1 MEERP
6 ETPTMINLNTGIVVQ
21 LKHSYSPQITML
33 RFPSLWNVATCECG
47 QKKGKSQPHAH
58 VPLSLAVYLPARR
71 WPLTHPHT
79 TSALLDLRALRR
91 SLLTTPISACFSD
104 IVASWFSPSV
114 SLMHL
119 IRVCV
124 CVCVCLTCAQSRLT
138 PCDPTDC
145 IAYQV
150 TLSVWLIRL
159 IPVCV
164 YVCVCVRISVC
175 VYVSDMCSVTSDSL
189 RPHGL

>member
-6 ETPTMINLNTGIVVQ
+6 ETPTMINLNTGIAVQ

-33 RFPSLWNVATCECG
+33 CFPSFWNLSTWELDIKREKVN
-47 QKKGKSQPHAH
+47 H
-58 VPLSLAVYLPARR
+58 VPMCPCPLLSTCPAHH
-71 WPLTHPHT
+71 WPLTRPHT
-79 TSALLDLRALRR
+79 TSALLDLRALRH
-91 SLLTTPISACFSD
+91 SLLTTPISPCFSD

-138 PCDPTDC
+138 PWDPTDC

-150 TLSVWLIRL
+150 TLSGWSTSF
-159 IPVCV
+159 PC
-164 YVCVCVRISVC
+164 VCVCV
-175 VYVSDMCSVTSDSL
+175 CSVTSDSL
-189 RPHGL
+189 RPHGW